1 MALHQPNLHS
11 CGVQTPEAINI
22 NKRSELL
29 RGIVGLDGLGLDD
42 DGGVAFLP
50 CFRTGCDRAGD
61 VAGRE
66 DDGSEGHQEDGED
79 SGDGA
84 SDSEDSGD
92 GRGAVSDS
100 IRHNGR
106 CFFHRC

>member
-1 MALHQPNLHS
+1 MFIFFQ
-11 CGVQTPEAINI
+11 
-22 NKRSELL
+22 RSELL
-29 RGIVGLDGLGLDD
+29 GGIVGLDGFGLDD
-42 DGGVAFLP
+42 DGSVAFLP

-79 SGDGA
+79 SGDG
-84 SDSEDSGD
+84 G
-92 GRGAVSDS
+92 SDS